1 MSKRTVRTMIF
12 AVAVTVLL
20 AGMASAAQ
28 KARPK
33 SAKAKVPPRGSI
45 TLFTNFVGSFPFWD
59 ITSGYFV
66 DGADFFNQV
75 LATGFTPSS
84 NVTFADAAMPFGIYT
99 ANGGKTNG
107 KVSVY
112 LANDAGGAPG
122 TIIDGPLTQQYF
134 AQDFTNGRGGGMIQ
148 FNCVSCPALSAGSQY
163 WVIANIT
170 AATIE
175 DTWDFA
181 DTDFSSPFAFN
192 QVGSITG
199 SWTVIPSGYVRPG
212 WQVDGN

>member
-1 MSKRTVRTMIF
+1 MSKRTVRTMVF
-12 AVAVTVLL
+12 AVTVTFLL
-20 AGMASAAQ
+20 ASMASAVT
-28 KARPK
+28 KPK
-33 SAKAKVPPRGSI
+33 TAKTRVPPRGSI

-59 ITSGYFV
+59 ITTGYFV

-84 NVTFADAAMPFGIYT
+84 NVTFADAALPLGIYT

-112 LANDAGGAPG
+112 LANDSGGAPG

-134 AQDFTNGRGGGMIQ
+134 VQQFTDGRGGGMVQ
-148 FNCVSCPALSAGSQY
+148 FNCVACPSLTAGQQY
-163 WVIANIT
+163 WVIANQS

-199 SWTVIPSGYVRPG
+199 SWIVIPSGYSRPG